1 MGKVM
6 SDITLSLINISG
18 ISGMGGEERKDYFAN
33 YCVLKASMESD
44 IGVTYPYATE
54 NIL

>member
-1 MGKVM
+1 M
-6 SDITLSLINISG
+6 SDITLSLIDRRG
-18 ISGMGGEERKDYFAN
+18 ISGMGGEERKDYLAN
-33 YCVLKASMESD
+33 HCVLKASMESD